1 MTKLKFST
9 LDISEELQNAIA
21 DMGFEEATGIQGV
34 AIPKAMEGV
43 DMIGQAQTGTGKTV
57 AFGIPAIE
65 KVDTSNNQPQV
76 IILCPT
82 RELAI
87 QVSEEMQRLA
97 KYKTN
102 LRILPVYGG
111 QPIERQI
118 RSLRRGAQIIIG
130 TPGRVMDH
138 MRRGT
143 LKLGHINTMILDE
156 ADEMLNMG
164 FRDDIETI
172 LVQIP
177 LERQILLFSATMPKP
192 ILEISNKYL
201 NNPTIFRVKQKDITI
216 SNVKQLYLKVNRNDR
231 TEVLCRLMDINNPKR
246 AIIFCNT
253 KKGVDELVGELQ
265 GRGYFADALHGDL
278 NQNAR
283 DIVMAKLRNGTIDI
297 LVATDIAARGIDVDD
312 IEAVFNYEL
321 PQDSEYYIHRI
332 GRTGRAGRTGTAYS
346 FVSGRQMNELRQIER
361 YTKAKIEEQKV
372 PTMKDMMRAKTNQMF
387 DSIIEVIDEGD
398 LGQYDKH
405 ISKLVDRGY
414 DISTISAALL
424 KMQMNLKEQSEIIS
438 VTKPE
443 QFRGDRGDRR
453 DRGSR
458 GGKNPGKAGM
468 VRFFMNIGK
477 QQGVNAGDIV
487 GAVAGEVGIAGKLIR
502 DVSVHDK
509 FSFFEVPQQH
519 AKGVTSIMSKKRIKG
534 KRVNVEEAN
543 AK

>member
-9 LDISEELQNAIA
+9 LDISEELQHAIA
-21 DMGFEEATGIQGV
+21 DMGFDEATGIQSV

-43 DMIGQAQTGTGKTV
+43 DMIGQAQTGTGKTI

-65 KVDTSNNQPQV
+65 KVDTSNNKPQV

-87 QVSEEMQRLA
+87 QVSEEMLRLC
-97 KYKTN
+97 KYKPN

-111 QPIERQI
+111 QPIDRQI
-118 RSLRRGAQIIIG
+118 RALSRGAQIIIG

-138 MRRGT
+138 MRRKT
-143 LKLGHINTMILDE
+143 LKLDSINTMILDE

-172 LVQIP
+172 LLQVP
-177 LERQILLFSATMPKP
+177 LERQIMLFSATMPKQ

-201 NNPTIFRVKQKDITI
+201 TNPTIFRVKQKDITL
-216 SNVKQLYLKVNRNDR
+216 SKVQQLYLRVNKGDR
-231 TEVLCRLMDINNPKR
+231 TEVLCRLLEINNPKR

-253 KKGVDELVGELQ
+253 KKGVDQLVGELQ

-278 NQNAR
+278 QQNAR
-283 DIVMAKLRNGTIDI
+283 DMVMGKLRNGTIDI

-332 GRTGRAGRTGTAYS
+332 GRTGRAGRSGTAFS
-346 FVSGRQMNELRQIER
+346 FVYGRYMQQLKEIER
-361 YTKAKIEEQKV
+361 YTKVKITEQKV
-372 PTMKDMMRAKTNQMF
+372 PTMKDMTMAKTNQMF
-387 DSIIEVIDEGD
+387 EGIIQAIEKGE
-398 LGQYDKH
+398 LEQYDEYVATLIEKGH
-405 ISKLVDRGY
+405 EPA
-414 DISTISAALL
+414 TIAAALL
-424 KMQMNLKEQSEIIS
+424 KMQMNLKEQAEIAS
-438 VTKPE
+438 VTKMKE
-443 QFRGDRGDRR
+443 NRNERW

-458 GGKNPGKAGM
+458 NGGTRTPGKAGM
-468 VRFFMNIGK
+468 VRFFMNIGR
-477 QQGVNAGDIV
+477 QENVNAGDIV
-487 GAVAGEVGIAGKLIR
+487 GAVAGEVGIAGRLIR

-519 AKGVTSIMSKKRIKG
+519 AKGVASIMSKKRIKG
-534 KRVNVEEAN
+534 KRINVEVAN

>member
-65 KVDTSNNQPQV
+65 KVDTSNNNPQV

-111 QPIERQI
+111 QPIDRQI

-143 LKLGHINTMILDE
+143 LKLANINTMILDE

-164 FRDDIETI
+164 FREDIETI

-192 ILEISNKYL
+192 ILEISNKFL

-283 DIVMAKLRNGTIDI
+283 DVVMAKLRNGTIDI

-372 PTMKDMMRAKTNQMF
+372 PTMKDMMKAKTNQMF

-398 LGQYDKH
+398 LDQYDKY
-405 ISKLVDRGY
+405 ISTLVQKGH
-414 DISTISAALL
+414 DISVIAAALL
-424 KMQMNLKEQSEIIS
+424 KMQMNLKEQAEITS
-438 VTKPE
+438 VTRPE
-443 QFRGDRGDRR
+443 QSRGDRR

-458 GGKNPGKAGM
+458 GGRNPGKSGM

-487 GAVAGEVGIAGKLIR
+487 GAVAGEVGIAGQLIR

>member
-9 LDISEELQNAIA
+9 LDISEELQSAIA

-111 QPIERQI
+111 QPIDRQI

-143 LKLGHINTMILDE
+143 LKLANINTMILDE

-164 FRDDIETI
+164 FREDIETI

-192 ILEISNKYL
+192 ILEISNKFL

-283 DIVMAKLRNGTIDI
+283 DVVMAKLRNGTIDI

-372 PTMKDMMRAKTNQMF
+372 PTMKDMMKAKTNQMF

-398 LGQYDKH
+398 LDQYDKY
-405 ISKLVDRGY
+405 ISTLVQKGH
-414 DISTISAALL
+414 DISVIAAALL
-424 KMQMNLKEQSEIIS
+424 KMQMNLKEQAEITS
-438 VTKPE
+438 VTRPE
-443 QFRGDRGDRR
+443 QSRGDRR

-458 GGKNPGKAGM
+458 GGRNPGKSGM

-487 GAVAGEVGIAGKLIR
+487 GAVAGEVGIAGQLIR